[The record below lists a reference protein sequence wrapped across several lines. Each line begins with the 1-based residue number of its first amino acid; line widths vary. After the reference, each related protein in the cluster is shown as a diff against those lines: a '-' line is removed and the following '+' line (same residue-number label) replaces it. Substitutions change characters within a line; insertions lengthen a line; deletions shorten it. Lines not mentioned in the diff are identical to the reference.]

1 MENRW
6 AEYSATVTKIEE
18 AGLDEKMSCNIVE
31 PPDNFFKAFK
41 YAEPDFYPN
50 IKHLLIRYVS
60 PISSTETERVASGF
74 RRLKTPYCWTMSDE
88 VKGDLTLIQFQ
99 NLTDVDE
106 NEVNKTFIQLHPRRR
121 FTVKCTN

>member
-1 MENRW
+1 
-6 AEYSATVTKIEE
+6 
-18 AGLDEKMSCNIVE
+18 
-31 PPDNFFKAFK
+31 
-41 YAEPDFYPN
+41 
-50 IKHLLIRYVS
+50 
-60 PISSTETERVASGF
+60 
-74 RRLKTPYCWTMSDE
+74 MSDE